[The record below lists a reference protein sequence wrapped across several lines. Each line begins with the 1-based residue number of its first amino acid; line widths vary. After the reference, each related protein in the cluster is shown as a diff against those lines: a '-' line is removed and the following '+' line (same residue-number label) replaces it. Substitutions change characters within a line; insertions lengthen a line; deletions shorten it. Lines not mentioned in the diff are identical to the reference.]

1 VAIAPDLA
9 NPLWRLR
16 NLYHIKRADD
26 GRIIKFAPRAEQQ
39 RVYDMLFKEGVKRL
53 IILKARRLGMS
64 TALDVLL
71 TDQMLWNAGTQCSLV
86 DQTAADAE
94 RKLATIAKVAVDNL
108 PAGTL
113 QHIERVR
120 DSGSILEVSVAGNAA
135 SSFFAGLRARGGT
148 NNWLHLSEW
157 GVIQADDPRRSEE
170 ILTGAI
176 PSAEH
181 GRIIIE
187 TTWKGGRGGHLWEI
201 VKGALE
207 TPEAAKTDK
216 DWRVV
221 FFPWWKD
228 PTYVVEGD
236 VATISP
242 AISQYLD
249 NMEQTTG
256 HTFTPQ
262 QRLWYDRQ
270 SRDLGLFIFREF
282 PTTLDE
288 CFKSPVEGA
297 IYAGELDKL
306 RASGAI
312 SAFKTDNS
320 TLVHT
325 AWDLGS
331 PVNTVVWYFQVIGGN
346 EIRVIDCD
354 MDLDMTPVQRVGHM
368 LAKGYS
374 YGAHFLPHDAAA
386 TRTSGK
392 ADAQV
397 YTEAGLANVRVLPR
411 THDIWIGINACLQM
425 FPRFSFRLPAC
436 ERGLDA
442 LANYAYKR
450 SSATGIVVNEPV
462 HNWASHAA
470 DALRMIAEADM
481 SGMLKTGF
489 AKPRPTVVTTGIR
502 DIDWSR
508 RTLVR
513 R

>member
-1 VAIAPDLA
+1 LA

-16 NLYHIKRADD
+16 NLYHIKQASD
-26 GRIIKFAPRAEQQ
+26 GRIIKFAPRPEQQ

-94 RKLATIAKVAVDNL
+94 RKLATIAKVALDNL
-108 PAGTL
+108 PPVAL
-113 QHIERVR
+113 QCIEKVR
-120 DSGSILEVSVAGNAA
+120 DSGSILEVSVAGEAA

-187 TTWKGGRGGHLWEI
+187 TTWKGGRGGHLWDI

-236 VATISP
+236 VSTISP

-249 NMEQTTG
+249 QMQSQTG
-256 HTFTPQ
+256 HTFSDQ

-346 EIRVIDCD
+346 EVRVIDCD

-470 DALRMIAEADM
+470 DALRMIAEAEM
-481 SGMLKTGF
+481 AGMLKTGF

-502 DIDWSR
+502 ELDFTR
-508 RTLVR
+508 RTIVR

>member
-1 VAIAPDLA
+1 MTTDDLA

-16 NLYHIKRADD
+16 NLYHIKQASD
-26 GRIIKFAPRAEQQ
+26 GRIIKFAPRPEQQ

-94 RKLATIAKVAVDNL
+94 RKLATIAKVALDNL
-108 PAGTL
+108 PPVAL
-113 QHIERVR
+113 QCIEKVR
-120 DSGSILEVSVAGNAA
+120 DSGSILEVSVAGEAA

-236 VATISP
+236 VSTISP

-256 HTFTPQ
+256 HTFSPQ

-346 EIRVIDCD
+346 EVRVIDCD

-470 DALRMIAEADM
+470 DALRMIAEAEM
-481 SGMLKTGF
+481 AGMLKTGF

-502 DIDWSR
+502 ELDFTR
-508 RTLVR
+508 RTIVR

>member
-1 VAIAPDLA
+1 
-9 NPLWRLR
+9 
-16 NLYHIKRADD
+16 
-26 GRIIKFAPRAEQQ
+26 
-39 RVYDMLFKEGVKRL
+39 
-53 IILKARRLGMS
+53 
-64 TALDVLL
+64 
-71 TDQMLWNAGTQCSLV
+71 
-86 DQTAADAE
+86 
-94 RKLATIAKVAVDNL
+94 
-108 PAGTL
+108 
-113 QHIERVR
+113 
-120 DSGSILEVSVAGNAA
+120 
-135 SSFFAGLRARGGT
+135 
-148 NNWLHLSEW
+148 
-157 GVIQADDPRRSEE
+157 VIQADDPRRSEE

-181 GRIIIE
+181 GRIIVE

-201 VKGALE
+201 VKTALE
-207 TPEAAKTDK
+207 TPEADKTDK
-216 DWRVV
+216 DWRIV

-228 PTYVVEGD
+228 PTYCVEGD
-236 VATISP
+236 VATINP
-242 AISQYLD
+242 AIATYLD
-249 NMEQTTG
+249 DMERTTG
-256 HTFTPQ
+256 HTFSPQ

-270 SRDLGLFIFREF
+270 QRQLGLFIFREF

-297 IYAGELDKL
+297 LYAGELDKL

-331 PVNTVVWYFQVIGGN
+331 PVNTVVWYFQVIRGN

-354 MDLDMTPVQRVGHM
+354 MDLDLTPVQRVAHM
-368 LAKGYS
+368 QAKGYPL
-374 YGAHFLPHDAAA
+374 GHHFLPHDAAA

-470 DALRMIAEADM
+470 DALRMIAEAEM
-481 SGMLKTGF
+481 AGMLKTGF
-489 AKPRPTVVTTGIR
+489 APRQPTVVTTGIR
-502 DIDWSR
+502 DLDWNR
-508 RTLVR
+508 RTVVR

>member
-1 VAIAPDLA
+1 VTTDDLA

-16 NLYHIKRADD
+16 NLYHIKQASD
-26 GRIIKFAPRAEQQ
+26 GRIIKFAPRPEQQ

-94 RKLATIAKVAVDNL
+94 RKLATIAKVALDNL
-108 PAGTL
+108 PPVAL
-113 QHIERVR
+113 QCIEKVR
-120 DSGSILEVSVAGNAA
+120 DSGSILEVSVAGEAA

-181 GRIIIE
+181 GRIIVE
-187 TTWKGGRGGHLWEI
+187 TTWKGGRGGHLWDI

-236 VATISP
+236 VSTISP

-256 HTFTPQ
+256 HTFSPQ

-346 EIRVIDCD
+346 EVRVIDCD

-470 DALRMIAEADM
+470 DALRMIAEAEM
-481 SGMLKTGF
+481 AGMLKTGF

-502 DIDWSR
+502 ELDFTR
-508 RTLVR
+508 RTIVR

>member
-1 VAIAPDLA
+1 VTTDDLA

-26 GRIIKFAPRAEQQ
+26 GRIIKFAPRPEQQ

-94 RKLATIAKVAVDNL
+94 RKLATIAKVALDNL
-108 PAGTL
+108 PPVAL
-113 QHIERVR
+113 QCIEKVR
-120 DSGSILEVSVAGNAA
+120 DSGSILEVSVAGEAA

-187 TTWKGGRGGHLWEI
+187 TTWKGGRGGHLWDI

-236 VATISP
+236 VSTISP

-256 HTFTPQ
+256 HTFSPQ

-346 EIRVIDCD
+346 EVRVIDCD

-470 DALRMIAEADM
+470 DALRMIAEAEM
-481 SGMLKTGF
+481 AGMLKTGF

-502 DIDWSR
+502 ELDFTR
-508 RTLVR
+508 RTIVR

>member
-1 VAIAPDLA
+1 
-9 NPLWRLR
+9 
-16 NLYHIKRADD
+16 
-26 GRIIKFAPRAEQQ
+26 
-39 RVYDMLFKEGVKRL
+39 
-53 IILKARRLGMS
+53 
-64 TALDVLL
+64 
-71 TDQMLWNAGTQCSLV
+71 
-86 DQTAADAE
+86 
-94 RKLATIAKVAVDNL
+94 
-108 PAGTL
+108 
-113 QHIERVR
+113 
-120 DSGSILEVSVAGNAA
+120 
-135 SSFFAGLRARGGT
+135 
-148 NNWLHLSEW
+148 
-157 GVIQADDPRRSEE
+157 
-170 ILTGAI
+170 
-176 PSAEH
+176 
-181 GRIIIE
+181 
-187 TTWKGGRGGHLWEI
+187 
-201 VKGALE
+201 LE
-207 TPEAAKTDK
+207 TPEEAKTDK

-221 FFPWWKD
+221 FFPWWRD

-236 VATISP
+236 VSTISP

-297 IYAGELDKL
+297 IYAGEMDKL

-312 SAFKTDNS
+312 SAFKYDNS

-331 PVNTVVWYFQVIGGN
+331 PVNTVVWYFQVIRGN
-346 EIRVIDCD
+346 EVRVIDCD

-470 DALRMIAEADM
+470 DALRMIAEAEM
-481 SGMLKTGF
+481 AGMLKTGF
-489 AKPRPTVVTTGIR
+489 ATPRPTVVTTGIR
-502 DIDWSR
+502 DLDWNR
-508 RTLVR
+508 RTVVR

>member
-1 VAIAPDLA
+1 MTTDDLA

-26 GRIIKFAPRAEQQ
+26 GRIIKFAPRPEQQ
-39 RVYDMLFKEGVKRL
+39 RVYDMLFKQGVKRL

-94 RKLATIAKVAVDNL
+94 RKLATIAKVALDNL
-108 PAGTL
+108 PPVAL
-113 QHIERVR
+113 QCIEKVR
-120 DSGSILEVSVAGNAA
+120 DSGSILEVSVAGEAA

-242 AISQYLD
+242 AISAYLD

-256 HTFTPQ
+256 HTFSPQ

-297 IYAGELDKL
+297 IYAGELDKI

-411 THDIWIGINACLQM
+411 THDVWIGINACLQM

-470 DALRMIAEADM
+470 DALRMIAEAEM

-502 DIDWSR
+502 DLDFNR
-508 RTLVR
+508 RTIVR